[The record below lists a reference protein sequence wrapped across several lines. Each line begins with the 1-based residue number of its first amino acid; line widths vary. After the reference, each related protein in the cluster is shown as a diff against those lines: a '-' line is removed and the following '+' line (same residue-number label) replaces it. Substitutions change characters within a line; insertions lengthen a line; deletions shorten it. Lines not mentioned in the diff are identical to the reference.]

1 MVAPTESYRNFSNAI
16 QKQNDLIL
24 FQGMNATLR
33 AAVRM
38 SIFLGVKIY
47 FIKEGYQGQFLHFC

>member
-1 MVAPTESYRNFSNAI
+1 MVAPTETFRMRFKNY
-16 QKQNDLIL
+16 DLIL